1 MLEVGMGLAL
11 MLAIYSWFTGLSD
24 IKNTHNIE
32 KLRSA
37 TLTYHHVMITICIL
51 TILNILFR

>member
-11 MLAIYSWFTGLSD
+11 ILATYSWFIGLLD

-32 KLRSA
+32 KLRRA
-37 TLTYHHVMITICIL
+37 TLTYHHAIIVMFIL
-51 TILNILFR
+51 TMLNILFR